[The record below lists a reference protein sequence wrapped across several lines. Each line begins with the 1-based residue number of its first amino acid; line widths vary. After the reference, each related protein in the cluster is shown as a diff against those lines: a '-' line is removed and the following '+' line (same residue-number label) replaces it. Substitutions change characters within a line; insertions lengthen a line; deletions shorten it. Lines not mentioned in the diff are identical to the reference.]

1 MTTTQSPATAQPPST
16 TTSTLQFWVNKQSLG
31 DTRLLERPRAA
42 LAQGQ
47 VRLRVDS
54 FALTANNITYAAFGD
69 AMNYWGFYPTDDP
82 AWGIVPVWGFGTV
95 VDSACEGIAAGE
107 RFYGYYP
114 MGSEVVLT
122 PAKVKA
128 TGFMDGAPHRAA
140 LHGVY
145 NQYHRTTLDAFHLQ
159 NATPASGAP
168 SPAMSDAIEALLRP
182 LFLTSWLIDDF
193 LAGESFFGANVAIL
207 SSASSKTAYGTAYCL
222 KQRTGVQKIQVVG
235 LTSAANIAFC
245 ESLGCYDR
253 VLAYDDLSSIAADA
267 KCVYIDFAG
276 NAALRMAV
284 HTRFSHLAYSCSIGG
299 THVKDLGSGKG
310 LPGPR
315 AVLFFAPAQS
325 AKRVAEWGAAE
336 FGKRIVSAWHGF
348 THQAADPT
356 SSTQSAWLE
365 PQFHQGAAAVSA
377 AYQTV
382 LAGSSDPRHGHVMCF
397 PD

>member
-1 MTTTQSPATAQPPST
+1 MQ
-16 TTSTLQFWVNKQSLG
+16 QFWVSKTTLT
-31 DTRLLERPRAA
+31 DTKLHALPRPN
-42 LAQGQ
+42 LTIGQ
-47 VRLRVDS
+47 VRLGVDS
-54 FALTANNITYAAFGD
+54 FALTSNNITYAAFGD
-69 AMNYWGFYPTDDP
+69 VMNYWGFYPTGDA

-114 MGSEVVLT
+114 MASEVVLT
-122 PAKVKA
+122 PAKVRA

-145 NQYHRTTLDAFHLQ
+145 NQYHRTTLDAFHSQ
-159 NATPASGAP
+159 HDNAASEAKTD
-168 SPAMSDAIEALLRP
+168 AQTAAQTDAIEALLRP

-207 SSASSKTAYGTAYCL
+207 SSASSKTAYGTAHCL
-222 KQRTGVQKIQVVG
+222 KQHKVVQPIEVIG

-253 VLAYDDLSSIAADA
+253 VIAYEDLSSIAADVN
-267 KCVYIDFAG
+267 CVYIDFAG
-276 NAALRMAV
+276 NAALRMAI

-325 AKRVAEWGAAE
+325 AKRVAEWGATE

-348 THQAADPT
+348 TRTATHQP
-356 SSTQSAWLE
+356 SSDQPAWLV
-365 PQFHQGAAAVSA
+365 PQFHHGASAVSA
-377 AYQTV
+377 AYQAV
-382 LAGSSDPRHGHVMCF
+382 LAGRSDARHGHVLSF
-397 PD
+397 